1 MVVEVVGVVPLVVG
15 IVAVVP
21 LTAGLVVAPGASVP
35 TRPSPIVPVVPAP
48 IGGVT
53 PVDGC
58 GIDGDVADPCIALPN
73 PDGVVPGERTPE
85 GE

>member
-1 MVVEVVGVVPLVVG
+1 MGVVGVVPLVVG
-15 IVAVVP
+15 IVPVVP

-35 TRPSPIVPVVPAP
+35 TRPSPIVPVVAAP

-53 PVDGC
+53 PVDGW
-58 GIDGDVADPCIALPN
+58 GIEGDVADPCIALPR
-73 PDGVVPGERTPE
+73 PDGVAPGGRTPA

>member
-1 MVVEVVGVVPLVVG
+1 LVVGVVEFVPLVVG
-15 IVAVVP
+15 IAPMVP
-21 LTAGLVVAPGASVP
+21 LTAGLVVAPGARVP
-35 TRPSPIVPVVPAP
+35 TRPSPIVPVVAAP

-58 GIDGDVADPCIALPN
+58 GSDGDFANPCIALPN
-73 PDGVVPGERTPE
+73 PDGVAPGDRTPA